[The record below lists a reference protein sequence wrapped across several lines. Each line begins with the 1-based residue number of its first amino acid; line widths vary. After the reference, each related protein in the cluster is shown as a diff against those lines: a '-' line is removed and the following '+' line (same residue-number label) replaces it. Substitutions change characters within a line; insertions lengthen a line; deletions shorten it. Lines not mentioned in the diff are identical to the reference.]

1 MDNLQK
7 AFKESPHSTNVMDKS
22 RIKTNLEERLKPIP
36 KNKRNFLKRSKALE
50 KYIRNYKEDD
60 NFRYDEWQRVKANT
74 IILYSALIESLSSN
88 ENTECIEDIANY
100 FNSKKKEKKIIDN
113 KPFLKHGSCWLD
125 EMAEIVKG
133 ILGIE
138 TDRPPVFENKHL
150 IFRHPGVYN
159 VNRKEITLY
168 NINPYF
174 VPEIVAHE
182 YIHHTQYAFKYSMK
196 WKNNNILPEGMAYPL
211 GNAAAMEYASE
222 SGNLIAVKTGS
233 SSLSNGLMQTIKL
246 IKEGERHRKTC
257 MERNVEFYPGI
268 AAFLVAEAKHG
279 KKIYREIIK
288 SPQPA
293 EYLIRKL
300 K

>member
-1 MDNLQK
+1 
-7 AFKESPHSTNVMDKS
+7 MDKS
-22 RIKTNLEERLKPIP
+22 RIIANLEERIKPIP

-50 KYIRNYKEDD
+50 KYLNDYKTDEH
-60 NFRYDEWQRVKANT
+60 FRYDEWQRVKANT

-88 ENTECIEDIANY
+88 ENTKCIEDISHY

-113 KPFLKHGSCWLD
+113 KPFLRRGPQWFD

-133 ILGIE
+133 MLGIE

-150 IFRHPGVYN
+150 IFRHPAVYN
-159 VNRKEITLY
+159 VNRKEITLH

-174 VPEIVAHE
+174 VPEVVAHE
-182 YIHHTQYAFKYSMK
+182 YIHHTEHAFRYQMK
-196 WKNNNILPEGMAYPL
+196 WAKSIILTEGMAYPL
-211 GNAAAMEYASE
+211 GNAAAREYASA
-222 SGNLIAVKTGS
+222 SGNLVAVRTGS
-233 SSLSNGLMQTIKL
+233 MYISDGLMQTIKL

-268 AAFLVAEAKHG
+268 VAFLVAEAKHG

-288 SPQPA
+288 SPEPA
-293 EYLIRKL
+293 EYLLKKL